1 MATTDRSGFWEFD
14 RVLDLIRN
22 TRLVLDELLQ
32 AGHLPVGGS
41 ALLAEATLPHIEA
54 IEAGIRG
61 WLRSDMAD
69 LAELRH
75 LVGRIAESRVDPPGG
90 VAEAEAARVEADRE
104 RLRVIELGPRLT
116 PVDGRSL
123 AALDHARIVFA
134 FLPRVPEGEVRF
146 PGRRP
151 TYADIP
157 TPRGPAELIDR
168 IEELERELWRIATGA
183 PVRPVDPAV
192 RRTYAF
198 FDAAE
203 RLDQRT
209 FPPAA

>member
-1 MATTDRSGFWEFD
+1 M
-14 RVLDLIRN
+14 
-22 TRLVLDELLQ
+22 
-32 AGHLPVGGS
+32 
-41 ALLAEATLPHIEA
+41 
-54 IEAGIRG
+54 RG

-69 LAELRH
+69 LAELRY
-75 LVGRIAESRVDPPGG
+75 LVDRIAEARTDPPADP
-90 VAEAEAARVEADRE
+90 AEAEAARSETERE
-104 RLRVIELGPRLT
+104 RQRVVELGPRLT
-116 PVDGRSL
+116 PIDGRSL

-134 FLPRVPEGEVRF
+134 FLPSVPESEVRF

-151 TYADIP
+151 SYADIP
-157 TPRGPAELIDR
+157 SPRGPAELVDR
-168 IEELERELWRIATGA
+168 IEELERELWRMATGV

>member
-1 MATTDRSGFWEFD
+1 MDRSGFWEFD
-14 RVLDLIRN
+14 RVLELVRS

-32 AGHLPVGGS
+32 AGRLPAGGS
-41 ALLAEATLPHIEA
+41 AYLADATLPHVEA
-54 IEAGIRG
+54 IEAGVRG

-69 LAELRH
+69 LAELRY
-75 LVGRIAESRVDPPGG
+75 LVGRIAEGRVDQPADLAE
-90 VAEAEAARVEADRE
+90 VEAARAEAERE
-104 RLRVIELGPRLT
+104 RRRVMELGPRVT
-116 PVDGRSL
+116 PVDTRSM
-123 AALDHARIVFA
+123 AALGHARIVFA
-134 FLPRVPEGEVRF
+134 FLPRVPDSEVRF
-146 PGRRP
+146 PGRRR

-157 TPRGPAELIDR
+157 SPRGPAELVDR
-168 IEELERELWRIATGA
+168 IEELERALWRIATGV

-203 RLDQRT
+203 RLDERT

>member
-1 MATTDRSGFWEFD
+1 MAAMDRSGFWEFD
-14 RVLDLIRN
+14 RVLDLIRS

-41 ALLAEATLPHIEA
+41 AYLAESTLPHIEA
-54 IEAGIRG
+54 IEAGVRG

-69 LAELRH
+69 LAELRY
-75 LVGRIAESRVDPPGG
+75 LVGRIAEARIDQPGSP
-90 VAEAEAARVEADRE
+90 AEAEAARGEAERE
-104 RLRVIELGPRLT
+104 RSRVVELGPRLT
-116 PVDGRSL
+116 PVDTRSL
-123 AALDHARIVFA
+123 AALGHARIVFA
-134 FLPRVPEGEVRF
+134 FLPRVPESEVRF
-146 PGRRP
+146 PAGRQ

-157 TPRGPAELIDR
+157 TPRGPAELVGR
-168 IEELERELWRIATGA
+168 IEELERELWRMATGV
-183 PVRPVDPAV
+183 PVRSVDPAV

>member
-1 MATTDRSGFWEFD
+1 MDRSGFWEFD
-14 RVLDLIRN
+14 RVLELIRS
-22 TRLVLDELLQ
+22 TRLVLDGLLQ
-32 AGHLPVGGS
+32 EGHLPAGGS
-41 ALLAEATLPHIEA
+41 AFLADATLPHVEA
-54 IEAGIRG
+54 IEAGVRG
-61 WLRSDMAD
+61 WLRSDMAE
-69 LAELRH
+69 LAELRY
-75 LVGRIAESRVDPPGG
+75 LVGRIAEGRIDPPADP
-90 VAEAEAARVEADRE
+90 AEVEAARTEMDRE
-104 RLRVIELGPRLT
+104 RLRIMELGPRLT
-116 PVDGRSL
+116 RVDTRSM

-134 FLPRVPEGEVRF
+134 FLPSVPESEVRF

-157 TPRGPAELIDR
+157 TPRGPAELVDR
-168 IEELERELWRIATGA
+168 IEELERELWRMATGV

-203 RLDQRT
+203 RLDERT

>member
-1 MATTDRSGFWEFD
+1 MDRSGFWEFD
-14 RVLDLIRN
+14 RVLELIRS

-41 ALLAEATLPHIEA
+41 AYLADATLPHVEA
-54 IEAGIRG
+54 IEAGVRG

-69 LAELRH
+69 LAELRY
-75 LVGRIAESRVDPPGG
+75 LVGRIAEGRVDPPADPGE
-90 VAEAEAARVEADRE
+90 VEAARTETDRE
-104 RLRVIELGPRLT
+104 RLRIMELGPRVT
-116 PVDGRSL
+116 PVDTRSL

-134 FLPRVPEGEVRF
+134 FLPSVPESEVRF

-157 TPRGPAELIDR
+157 TPRGPAELVDR
-168 IEELERELWRIATGA
+168 IEELERELWRMATGV

-203 RLDQRT
+203 RLDERT